1 MTDSGVIYC
10 SPLDEDCGILQ
21 IDTNTDTVTELNVN
35 LLPEDATFLWES
47 CAVALDG
54 CIYCMPYMA
63 DRIMKID
70 LNNND
75 AMTSVGN
82 DLGDGE
88 DKYSGTVVGID
99 GCVYGIPYDSELII
113 KYDPINDTNLF
124 VEEVADKCFDCTG
137 DIHMLFYFLFC
148 CCHVFCPFLEATNSF
163 DLPMQEGSSSK

>member
-1 MTDSGVIYC
+1 MH
-10 SPLDEDCGILQ
+10 
-21 IDTNTDTVTELNVN
+21 
-35 LLPEDATFLWES
+35 LLH
-47 CAVALDG
+47 
-54 CIYCMPYMA
+54 A

-70 LNNND
+70 PNNND
-75 AMTSVGN
+75 AMTSVG
-82 DLGDGE
+82 DVLGDGE

-113 KYDPINDTNLF
+113 KYDPINNTNLF

-163 DLPMQEGSSSK
+163 DLPMHEGSSSK